1 MQRIPIPNNE
11 KTIMDPNYRYQ
22 RDRLIILKSGEY
34 SVMDNLDQICNQLMI
49 DKSDIISFIPK
60 YLKQSVK
67 MFKTKVGTKINSDS
81 NLEDMLEY
89 YIVKNIICP
98 NCSLPE
104 INMNKC
110 SERYMTCNSCGQDNS
125 NKNSNKNSDISKSSK
140 VKKST
145 KELKQEKIIAK
156 KQAIIEA
163 RKSKTF
169 KKSEIESE
177 SESESESISGSDS
190 ESNCVQNSE
199 SEKI

>member
-1 MQRIPIPNNE
+1 MPRIPIPNNE

-22 RDRLIILKSGEY
+22 RDKLIISKLGEY

-60 YLKQSVK
+60 YLKQSIK
-67 MFKTKVGTKINSDS
+67 MFKTKVGTKVNSDS

-110 SERYMTCNSCGQDNS
+110 SERHMICNSCGQD
-125 NKNSNKNSDISKSSK
+125 KLDQKQQIQLEISISSK
-140 VKKST
+140 VKKSK
-145 KELKQEKIIAK
+145 KELKQEAIIAK

-163 RKSKTF
+163 RKMKTF
-169 KKSEIESE
+169 KKSESESALESE
-177 SESESESISGSDS
+177 SESALESEFDLGL
-190 ESNCVQNSE
+190 
-199 SEKI
+199 EKI